1 MSTADL
7 GRRLMAVER
16 ETREARRKREAS
28 DNSSLYFEKIRTN
41 GPSLQTPNSQSSPR
55 ATKST
60 GNLVP
65 QPANTSTTKPPPLP
79 KSEIVSIDD
88 IVKRHKDAVVK
99 PQVAAK
105 EKARKEL
112 GLPVLPKPT
121 TPSSSSPSPN
131 TSTRRQERKKGEPPA
146 VPIRTSSSPQV
157 QVGVVPPRTS
167 SRTDLAS
174 PSLHRV
180 VSETPTVTTIATTT
194 SGNKSVMRIAMM
206 NQAALERLESG
217 STTPSSPTDRRVS
230 FQTDRNTPGSK
241 NRNERASTT
250 PFRSP
255 GRKGTPSIKEDDE
268 EHMHAVAVYLRS
280 PNLNRYITFPKPYP
294 EQAFQVS
301 VAEVGSLT
309 GAPVLL
315 FLGLGCVRYLVALFD
330 ELAKALDLRL
340 ICVDR
345 WGYGKTHMAD
355 EDKRG
360 LREWAAVLERVLDE
374 MKIDH
379 FSVLAHSAG
388 CPYALAAAN
397 RMKERVRGRPHL
409 LAPWV
414 GTDVDNSKSPH
425 RI

>member
-1 MSTADL
+1 
-7 GRRLMAVER
+7 
-16 ETREARRKREAS
+16 
-28 DNSSLYFEKIRTN
+28 
-41 GPSLQTPNSQSSPR
+41 
-55 ATKST
+55 
-60 GNLVP
+60 
-65 QPANTSTTKPPPLP
+65 
-79 KSEIVSIDD
+79 
-88 IVKRHKDAVVK
+88 
-99 PQVAAK
+99 
-105 EKARKEL
+105 
-112 GLPVLPKPT
+112 
-121 TPSSSSPSPN
+121 
-131 TSTRRQERKKGEPPA
+131 
-146 VPIRTSSSPQV
+146 
-157 QVGVVPPRTS
+157 
-167 SRTDLAS
+167 
-174 PSLHRV
+174 
-180 VSETPTVTTIATTT
+180 
-194 SGNKSVMRIAMM
+194 M

-230 FQTDRNTPGSK
+230 FQTDRNTPGGRP
-241 NRNERASTT
+241 RNERASTT

-268 EHMHAVAVYLRS
+268 DHMHAVAVYLRS

-414 GTDVDNSKSPH
+414 GTDADNSE
-425 RI
+425 